1 MTQAGGCSSGLFPKL
16 RRPVRLPR
24 FPSVGRPVRG
34 QGDDGAGQKSCAG
47 RDVLRLFRSPGKKQ
61 VGAAIPGA
69 TFRFPQKIPGVPV
82 TGAGFAFSE
91 RACEAAP
98 CACFALSF
106 GRAEKARRKESV
118 PGLQLCG
125 ERSRSASAA
134 RVAGSLRFFVRRF
147 ARRRSSARTTPLRA
161 ARAQKGVF
169 SESAA
174 SCGVCAFSRAAGG
187 LAYSKPRLRR

>member
-1 MTQAGGCSSGLFPKL
+1 MTRAGGCSSGLFPKI

-34 QGDDGAGQKSCAG
+34 QGDDGAG
-47 RDVLRLFRSPGKKQ
+47 RTLRGKGSFAFVSLSRQKQ

-69 TFRFPQKIPGVPV
+69 TFRFPQKLPGVPV
-82 TGAGFAFSE
+82 SGAGFAFSE
-91 RACEAAP
+91 RACTRRPLCLFRALFRKSRGTPKGVRAGVAVSRREARALRQMH
-98 CACFALSF
+98 ACC
-106 GRAEKARRKESV
+106 RKF
-118 PGLQLCG
+118 L
-125 ERSRSASAA
+125 
-134 RVAGSLRFFVRRF
+134 FFVRRF
-147 ARRRSSARTTPLRA
+147 ARRRSSAQA
-161 ARAQKGVF
+161 CAFARGAGAEGRF

>member
-1 MTQAGGCSSGLFPKL
+1 MTRAGGCSSGLFPKI

-34 QGDDGAGQKSCAG
+34 QGDDGAG
-47 RDVLRLFRSPGKKQ
+47 RTLRGKGSFALVSLSRQKQ

-69 TFRFPQKIPGVPV
+69 TFRFPQKFPGVPV
-82 TGAGFAFSE
+82 SGAGFAFSE
-91 RACEAAP
+91 GACARRPLCLFRALFRKSREGAP
-98 CACFALSF
+98 K
-106 GRAEKARRKESV
+106 GVRAGSASLRKARALR
-118 PGLQLCG
+118 Q
-125 ERSRSASAA
+125 SRVLPEVFVFFRPTFRPASEFCPHDA
-134 RVAGSLRFFVRRF
+134 F
-147 ARRRSSARTTPLRA
+147 ARGAGAEGR
-161 ARAQKGVF
+161 F